1 MKLSYTLTLD
11 DYKAA
16 LRLHRRQKLSRRILP
31 AVAPVLAGLGLVATL
46 LFEISGQSELAL
58 HLLGLDVVFLSL
70 SIALPLA
77 RLLDARMCF
86 KRIFPQTKTVS
97 AISADIDDERIFCKN
112 PGVSEGKFFWN
123 AIVNFTQDEKMTL
136 LYLDKDKFLLFP
148 TQAMSPEQRAELN
161 DLIARHVVG
170 RKS

>member
-1 MKLSYTLTLD
+1 
-11 DYKAA
+11 
-16 LRLHRRQKLSRRILP
+16 
-31 AVAPVLAGLGLVATL
+31 
-46 LFEISGQSELAL
+46 
-58 HLLGLDVVFLSL
+58 
-70 SIALPLA
+70 
-77 RLLDARMCF
+77 MCF

-123 AIVNFTQDEKMTL
+123 AIVNFTQDEKVTV
-136 LYLDKDKFLLFP
+136 LYIDRRRFFFFP
-148 TQAMSPEQRAELN
+148 TNAMSPEERAELN